1 MLWSAI
7 HVSSGSAMLWIFSRF
22 TEKPDL
28 MTIVHGKVGPL
39 SVILGI
45 ILIFAAHNDEKNVI
59 HLSGEYKMPFF

>member
-1 MLWSAI
+1 
-7 HVSSGSAMLWIFSRF
+7 
-22 TEKPDL
+22 